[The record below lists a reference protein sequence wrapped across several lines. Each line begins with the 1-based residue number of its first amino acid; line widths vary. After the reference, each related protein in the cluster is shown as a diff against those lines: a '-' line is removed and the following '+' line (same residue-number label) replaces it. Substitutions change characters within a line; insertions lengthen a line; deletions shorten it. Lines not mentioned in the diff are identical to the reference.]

1 MSRLLQEVR
10 SCATGPARMDES
22 GFRTMEFIFPS
33 TFVGFNGHF
42 PDRPILP
49 GIVQVQ
55 AGMLTAG
62 GDNMTIQKVVKA
74 KFTRVVSPDELMIV
88 KAENQNKGD
97 TILSSLII
105 SVGEDTAATMTIAL
119 LRAGTPK

>member
-1 MSRLLQEVR
+1 
-10 SCATGPARMDES
+10 
-22 GFRTMEFIFPS
+22 
-33 TFVGFNGHF
+33 
-42 PDRPILP
+42 
-49 GIVQVQ
+49 
-55 AGMLTAG
+55 
-62 GDNMTIQKVVKA
+62 MTIQKVVKA